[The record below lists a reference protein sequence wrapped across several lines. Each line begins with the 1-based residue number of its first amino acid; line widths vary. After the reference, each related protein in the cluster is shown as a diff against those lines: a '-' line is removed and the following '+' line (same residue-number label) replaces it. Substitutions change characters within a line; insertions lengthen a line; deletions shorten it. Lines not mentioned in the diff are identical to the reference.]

1 MILNFGFKL
10 FTSPLYVYIYR
21 LVQASSTKLY
31 TATLIIY
38 SDKLHSNRKH
48 ALCCF
53 ENINMP
59 KFLYSVFDL
68 GKLCQCEMG
77 HEDTG
82 GNHSQQTPCPL
93 PHYHHRLHL
102 HGSRLVDSVNCSLG
116 KLSKVH
122 NCPRCTR

>member
-1 MILNFGFKL
+1 
-10 FTSPLYVYIYR
+10 
-21 LVQASSTKLY
+21 
-31 TATLIIY
+31 
-38 SDKLHSNRKH
+38 
-48 ALCCF
+48 
-53 ENINMP
+53 MP

-82 GNHSQQTPCPL
+82 GNHSQQTPGPL

>member
-10 FTSPLYVYIYR
+10 FASSLYVYIYR
-21 LVQASSTKLY
+21 SVQASSTYALHCNINN
-31 TATLIIY
+31 LIDNNILT
-38 SDKLHSNRKH
+38 SCIQIENMR
-48 ALCCF
+48 
-53 ENINMP
+53 NINMP
-59 KFLYSVFDL
+59 KFLYSVFDF

-82 GNHSQQTPCPL
+82 GNHSQQTPGPL